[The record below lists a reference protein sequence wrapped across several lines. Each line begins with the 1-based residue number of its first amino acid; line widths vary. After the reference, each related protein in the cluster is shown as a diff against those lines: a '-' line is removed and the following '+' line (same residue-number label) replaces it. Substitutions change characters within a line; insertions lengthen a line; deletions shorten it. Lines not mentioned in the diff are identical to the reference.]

1 MDHWSPPCTTN
12 TSASR
17 KPRRW
22 KDEPYGRTQDA
33 DLMQDSVVQVRV
45 AKLAMAKH
53 LVGDFFT
60 IEHIFPTQMIE
71 MDSYQEL
78 LALPGVFMLTWDNCE
93 YDEVY
98 RHRQVLITNHP
109 AFANLSRDC
118 DKMHTHVPITG
129 KDGIPAAQ
137 ICCQAWQVLQ
147 KCLVQ

>member
-1 MDHWSPPCTTN
+1 
-12 TSASR
+12 
-17 KPRRW
+17 
-22 KDEPYGRTQDA
+22 
-33 DLMQDSVVQVRV
+33 MQDSVVQVRV

-93 YDEVY
+93 YYEVY

-109 AFANLSRDC
+109 DFANLSRDC
-118 DKMHTHVPITG
+118 DKMHTHVPITRRTG
-129 KDGIPAAQ
+129 SLLHRCRRLRRSFAKLMRDCYGM
-137 ICCQAWQVLQ
+137 LS
-147 KCLVQ
+147 